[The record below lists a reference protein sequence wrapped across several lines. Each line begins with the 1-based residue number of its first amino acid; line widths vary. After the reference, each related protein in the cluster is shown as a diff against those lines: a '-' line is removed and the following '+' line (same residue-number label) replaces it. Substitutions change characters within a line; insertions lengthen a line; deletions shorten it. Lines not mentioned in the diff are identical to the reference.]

1 MKKVINEFN
10 KINKD
15 AVEDY
20 KLDKNKKKTL
30 KESIQLLTLK
40 TVKTIKTQTMK
51 NDIILTYLIPNGF
64 DEIKIFGEKFVQNN
78 KNKCYILVEDEN
90 TQEFIEYELDCY
102 FSKDNIPNFDE
113 KMRIFN

>member
-90 TQEFIEYELDCY
+90 TQEFIEYELDVILVKIIY
-102 FSKDNIPNFDE
+102 LILMK
-113 KMRIFN
+113 K